1 LQTWAAWIN
10 SRGLKNSWNLPIGP
24 TYSVCK
30 VYLATPPR
38 RPQNIVPEAST
49 FAVERPAKVYRFGP
63 FELRL
68 RTHELYKGSIKLKLR
83 PQPFRVLAVLLARR
97 GDVVTRDE
105 LHELLWKS
113 GTFVDFEQ
121 GLNQAVKELRAS
133 LSDSADAPRYVE
145 TVPRVGYRIIVPVEI
160 LPVREPSEAHA
171 ERRAQPTEAAGPA
184 TEKALRRLWH
194 SLPGTSVTGF
204 VAILLLGAVVL
215 WLWSHKRAAVQP
227 PHGRVMLAVL
237 PFENLTGDAGQEY
250 FSDGLTEEMIS
261 QLGSLNPEDLGVIAR
276 TSVMHYKHTQTPL
289 NQIGRELGVQY
300 VLEGSVRR
308 DANTVRVSAQL
319 IQVKD
324 QTHLWSREY
333 DRQLSGLLAVQQ
345 EITQEIANEI
355 ELTLGDKRGGNSGSH
370 AIAKPPASYEA
381 YDLYLKGRFFWNKR
395 TEAGFHQAADYFQ
408 QAIDRDPNYARA
420 YAGLADTFA
429 LLSTYN
435 AGPSSYFMPKARA
448 AALKAL
454 QIDDGQAEAHASL
467 ALIAEQYDYDWHT
480 AEREFRRA
488 IQLDPAYATGHQWY
502 AECLSFEGHFDE
514 ALAESRLALQLDP
527 LSLII
532 ATDHATILYYSGQ
545 YDRAIEQFHAARE
558 MEPDFP
564 RMAQIIYPYV
574 AAGKFADA
582 LAEVE
587 PLRSERQ
594 LDTRSFYAVE
604 AYVYGRWG
612 RHAEAQDAFAKFENE
627 VKRHPLSESD
637 FWMLLDA
644 YMGMGRKD
652 DVIATLEKLS
662 AEHTNVLVALKVDPF
677 YEPLRGQARFQEL
690 LRRANLAS

>member
-1 LQTWAAWIN
+1 M
-10 SRGLKNSWNLPIGP
+10 SSLKHSAF
-24 TYSVCK
+24 TM
-30 VYLATPPR
+30 
-38 RPQNIVPEAST
+38 ED
-49 FAVERPAKVYRFGP
+49 PAKVYRFGP
-63 FELRL
+63 FELRA

-83 PQPFRVLAVLLARR
+83 PQPFRVLAVLLGRR
-97 GDVVTRDE
+97 GDVVTRGE

-133 LSDSADAPRYVE
+133 LNDSADAPRYVE

-160 LPVREPSEAHA
+160 LPVQEPSEPYV
-171 ERRAQPTEAAGPA
+171 EGRARATEAAVLAAPA
-184 TEKALRRLWH
+184 EKAMRRPLQ
-194 SLPGTSVTGF
+194 SLPWASIAGF
-204 VAILLLGAVVL
+204 ATVLLLGATGL

-261 QLGSLNPEDLGVIAR
+261 QLGPLNPEDLGVVAR

-289 NQIGRELGVQY
+289 SQIGRELGVQY

-319 IQVKD
+319 IQVRD

-355 ELTLGDKRGGNSGSH
+355 ELTLGDKRGGNSASQ
-370 AIAKPPASYEA
+370 AIAKPPASDEA

-408 QAIDRDPNYARA
+408 QAIDKDPNYARA

-435 AGPSSYFMPKARA
+435 AGPSNYFMPKARA

-454 QIDDGQAEAHASL
+454 QIDDGEAEAHASL

-502 AECLSFEGHFDE
+502 AECLSFEGRFDE
-514 ALAESRLALQLDP
+514 ALAESQRALQLDP

-532 ATDHATILYYSGQ
+532 ATDHATTLYYSGQ
-545 YDRAIEQFHAARE
+545 YDRAIEQFRAARE

-564 RMAQIIYPYV
+564 RIGQIIYPYV

-587 PLRSERQ
+587 PLRGERQ
-594 LDTRSFYAVE
+594 LDTRSLYAVE

-612 RHAEAQDAFAKFENE
+612 RYAEAHQAFAKFENE
-627 VKRHPLSESD
+627 VKRHPLSDSD
-637 FWMLLDA
+637 FWMLLNA
-644 YMGMGRKD
+644 YMGIGRKD
-652 DVIATLEKLS
+652 VVINSLEKLS

-677 YEPLRGQARFQEL
+677 YEPLRGEPRFQEL
-690 LRRANLAS
+690 LRRANLAP